1 MKIAIIND
9 THFGARNDSSLF
21 LEHFLSF
28 FENQFFPYLEENNI
42 DTIIHLGD
50 LMDRRKYVNFNTLN
64 LVRTKF
70 IEKIKEKNI
79 KFHMILGNHDTFYK
93 NTNEVNSTKE
103 LFSHYDFFKLYES
116 PEKVKFDG
124 LEIMMIP
131 WICKEN
137 KDDVVSFIQ
146 SNNSPILC
154 GHLELRGYQ
163 VMPGVSFTEGMSD
176 NIFSKFEMVL
186 SGHFH
191 SKSTKKNVYYLGTQY
206 QITFGDTGQTK
217 GFHVL
222 NTETRDLH
230 YIENKEKMFYILNS
244 DISDLDLNELR
255 NKYVKYLIS
264 KDDEQ
269 KITDSNISKIES
281 ASPCDL
287 TIVEDFTIGDEKISV
302 DLSKDTITIINE
314 EINNLEIDVNIDR
327 LKKITHEIY
336 LEAIS
341 Q

>member
-146 SNNSPILC
+146 LGWMPYSEYQGLTVFYNYPKY
-154 GHLELRGYQ
+154 LE
-163 VMPGVSFTEGMSD
+163 VSFG
-176 NIFSKFEMVL
+176 
-186 SGHFH
+186 
-191 SKSTKKNVYYLGTQY
+191 
-206 QITFGDTGQTK
+206 
-217 GFHVL
+217 L
-222 NTETRDLH
+222 N
-230 YIENKEKMFYILNS
+230 FF
-244 DISDLDLNELR
+244 ISCYN
-255 NKYVKYLIS
+255 
-264 KDDEQ
+264 
-269 KITDSNISKIES
+269 
-281 ASPCDL
+281 P
-287 TIVEDFTIGDEKISV
+287 
-302 DLSKDTITIINE
+302 
-314 EINNLEIDVNIDR
+314 
-327 LKKITHEIY
+327 HEIY
-336 LEAIS
+336 VPFS
-341 Q
+341 S

>member
-28 FENQFFPYLEENNI
+28 FEEQFFPYLEENNI
-42 DTIIHLGD
+42 NTIIHLGD

-70 IEKIKEKNI
+70 IEKIKSKNI
-79 KFHMILGNHDTFYK
+79 EFHMILGNHDTFYK

-103 LFSHYDFFKLYES
+103 LFSHYDFFNLYET
-116 PEKVKFDG
+116 PQKVNLDG
-124 LEIMMIP
+124 LDMLMIP

-137 KDDVVSFIQ
+137 MTDVVSFIK
-146 SNNSPILC
+146 NNSAPILC

-163 VMPGVSFTEGMSD
+163 VMPGVSFTEGMDD

-191 SKSTKKNVYYLGTQY
+191 SKSTQNNVYYLGTQY
-206 QITFGDTGQTK
+206 QITFGDSDQVK
-217 GFHVL
+217 GFHVID
-222 NTETRDLH
+222 TETRDLS
-230 YIENKEKMFYILNS
+230 YIENTKKMFYVLNS
-244 DISDLDLNELR
+244 DMKIDDISELQ

-264 KDDEQ
+264 K
-269 KITDSNISKIES
+269 TDTQEVTNSNISKIES
-281 ASPCDL
+281 ESPYEL
-287 TIVEDFTIGDEKISV
+287 TLIEDFSISDETISV

-314 EINNLEIDVNIDR
+314 EINSLEVDVNTDL

-336 LEAIS
+336 LEALS